1 MVVLEGGEIGRSC
14 DGRRHARVVMRR
26 NAGAFTRRRGRR
38 GGSDGDD
45 GGGGRV
51 GRAVALPLEGGP
63 GIREGRT
70 RRDVVEVVGS
80 VRVVVVARMSG
91 NRSRDGGRT
100 GRADGRGRGRRRGG
114 GGGEGGGPGAVM
126 RAGPD
131 APTGASAVA
140 GAAAAMNDARAERY
154 EENEQVDMAGTEV
167 TFARGC

>member
-100 GRADGRGRGRRRGG
+100 GRADGRVCRRRSGG
-114 GGGEGGGPGAVM
+114 GDER
-126 RAGPD
+126 RAG
-131 APTGASAVA
+131 
-140 GAAAAMNDARAERY
+140 R
-154 EENEQVDMAGTEV
+154 EV
-167 TFARGC
+167 RGE